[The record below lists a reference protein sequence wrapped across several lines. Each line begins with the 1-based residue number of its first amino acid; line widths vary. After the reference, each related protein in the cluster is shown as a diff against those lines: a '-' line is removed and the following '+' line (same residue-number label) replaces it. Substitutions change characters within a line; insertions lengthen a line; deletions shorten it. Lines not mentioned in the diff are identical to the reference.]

1 MARWIRNQYDKAL
14 TYENLMKAHKLSKR
28 GKFLR
33 KDVILFSMDV
43 EENIQKLYEELKT
56 GKYQHG
62 SYTSFKI
69 YEPKERIIEKAP
81 YRDRIVHRWVVDNF
95 LMPYYGKS
103 FIKTT
108 YACLEGR
115 GLHKAAKDLQQGM
128 ISMKKSYREYYVLKM
143 DVSKYFNSI
152 DKKILYKIF
161 VVYIIFGLLIFSVNR
176 GEYAYFDLLHYSTN
190 HPFFIALFL
199 LPVTLFAVIFIE
211 HKYYNNYNNLL
222 RIGNRKKIINSNF
235 KLIFLVVSDLFT
247 ILIST
252 GLILTNIFAN
262 RNYYIASDKYYGVS
276 NLLLLVISLFK
287 TYIFA
292 IIMGLLGSYL
302 SNKKVHTCIVI
313 ILLIMTSF
321 MGVVPNRF
329 LFLFPGYYISNY
341 HIFYSISKNII
352 FSTIYL
358 IVIFLVCFILYKRKW
373 NGDIL

>member
-1 MARWIRNQYDKAL
+1 MISFERKIFNQY
-14 TYENLMKAHKLSKR
+14 
-28 GKFLR
+28 
-33 KDVILFSMDV
+33 
-43 EENIQKLYEELKT
+43 
-56 GKYQHG
+56 
-62 SYTSFKI
+62 
-69 YEPKERIIEKAP
+69 
-81 YRDRIVHRWVVDNF
+81 
-95 LMPYYGKS
+95 
-103 FIKTT
+103 
-108 YACLEGR
+108 
-115 GLHKAAKDLQQGM
+115 
-128 ISMKKSYREYYVLKM
+128 KKSL
-143 DVSKYFNSI
+143 
-152 DKKILYKIF
+152 LYKIF

-321 MGVVPNRF
+321 IGVVPNRF